1 MQAWDEVTLLTFE
14 AIQSQTMR
22 VIVQPYSSQW
32 AFDFLKI
39 KSELT
44 EALKATS
51 YVSIEHVG
59 STSVPGLAAKPIID
73 IDIVVKRQDVKGAI
87 DACRAAGYDY
97 MGEWG
102 IPDRHALRAP
112 LALPVR
118 NLYVCVEGCLAL
130 KNHIAVRDLLMA
142 DAQLRDEYAAVK
154 FELADRDVADVDEY
168 CEGKNNILRKILKK
182 AGIRREE
189 VEAVE
194 QMNTG
199 NYTEALRHLKRDR
212 SIEKD

>member
-1 MQAWDEVTLLTFE
+1 
-14 AIQSQTMR
+14 MR
-22 VIVQPYSSQW
+22 VIVEPYNPQW
-32 AFDFLKI
+32 ASDFLKI
-39 KSELT
+39 KSDLT

-51 YVSIEHVG
+51 YISIEHVG

-73 IDIVVKRQDVKGAI
+73 IDIIVKRHDVEGAI
-87 DACRAAGYDY
+87 DACTTAGYDY

-112 LALPVR
+112 SNLPVR

-130 KNHIAVRDLLMA
+130 RNHIAVRDLLKA
-142 DAQLRDEYAAVK
+142 DAGLRDEYAAVK

-168 CEGKNNILRKILKK
+168 CDGKNKVLGKILKR
-182 AGIRREE
+182 AGILREE
-189 VEAVE
+189 LDSVE

-199 NYTEALRHLKRDR
+199 HHTNVVH
-212 SIEKD
+212 S